1 MFYSL
6 LLGELKEEMSE
17 EKEGIG
23 EIVNKLEKGEI
34 TIKDARVELKKIGLQ
49 HHGTGLTEL
58 LLGLTIILGLFLI
71 YLPTV
76 ANISQ
81 LGFLDFFTQ
90 LSVFDFP
97 LIVQIL
103 ASAIIAVGLIM
114 TVYASHLL
122 SSKGGLKQGDDTIKF
137 IREGPYKIIRH
148 PIAFGMFCLFILHP
162 FVLSNLISYTILA
175 PIGQLILILGMFLG
189 PINED
194 KMNIRKWG
202 DQYKR
207 YMKEVPRFNFILGL
221 WNFRKK

>member
-1 MFYSL
+1 MA
-6 LLGELKEEMSE
+6 EERE
-17 EKEGIG
+17 NIE
-23 EIVNKLEKGEI
+23 EIVNKIDKGEM
-34 TIKDARVELKKIGLQ
+34 TIKEARVELKKKGLQ
-49 HHGTGLTEL
+49 HHGAGLIEL

-81 LGFLDFFTQ
+81 LGFLGFFTQ

-97 LIVQIL
+97 FFVKIL
-103 ASAIIAVGLIM
+103 ASVIIAIGLIM

-137 IREGPYKIIRH
+137 IREGPYKIMRH

-162 FVLSNLISYTILA
+162 FVISNLISYTILA
-175 PIGQLILILGMFLG
+175 LIGQLILILGMFLG

-194 KMNIRKWG
+194 KMNLRKWD
-202 DQYKR
+202 DQYRR

-221 WNFRKK
+221 WNLRKK

>member
-1 MFYSL
+1 MV
-6 LLGELKEEMSE
+6 EAQED
-17 EKEGIG
+17 IG

-34 TIKDARVELKKIGLQ
+34 TIKEARIEFKKKGLQ

-71 YLPTV
+71 YFPTV

-97 LIVQIL
+97 FAVKIL
-103 ASAIIAVGLIM
+103 VSVIIAIGLIM

-137 IREGPYKIIRH
+137 VKEGPYKIIRH

-162 FVLSNLISYTILA
+162 IVLTHFIRYTILA
-175 PIGQLILILGMFLG
+175 LLGQLILILGMFLG
-189 PINED
+189 PVNED
-194 KMNIRKWG
+194 KMNVRKWG
-202 DQYKR
+202 DKYRQ
-207 YMKEVPRFNFILGL
+207 YMKEVPRFNFVKGL
-221 WNFRKK
+221 WNLGKRSK

>member
-1 MFYSL
+1 MV
-6 LLGELKEEMSE
+6 EAQED
-17 EKEGIG
+17 IG

-34 TIKDARVELKKIGLQ
+34 TIKEARIELKKKGLQ

-71 YLPTV
+71 YFPTV

-81 LGFLDFFTQ
+81 LGFLDFFTK

-97 LIVQIL
+97 LAVKIL
-103 ASAIIAVGLIM
+103 ASIVIAIGLII

-137 IREGPYKIIRH
+137 IREGAYKIMRH
-148 PIAFGMFCLFILHP
+148 PIAFGMFCLFVLHP
-162 FVLSNLISYTILA
+162 FVLSDLIIYTILA
-175 PIGQLILILGMFLG
+175 LIGQLILILGMFLG

-194 KMNIRKWG
+194 KMNLRKWG
-202 DQYKR
+202 DQYR
-207 YMKEVPRFNFILGL
+207 LYMKEVPRFNFILGL
-221 WNFRKK
+221 WRLNKKSGR